1 MTHHNNHD
9 DTQYL
14 ILNKRQTSWV
24 IVAGLALIAVSF
36 LVGYFWGQHTA
47 LDQFIE
53 DTQERRFGDHIY
65 TAMYTRY
72 DDTQADDNEPDESA
86 DDDSADESN
95 DANEPIIKTATTYH
109 AQLIGY
115 KASQKKEAEKFIVA
129 LKKQGINA
137 SLREHSSRSKRGRT
151 IIWYQVITGQYA
163 DLNALQ
169 KVKNAIEKQY
179 KLHDIKIVEE
189 KNA

>member
-1 MTHHNNHD
+1 MTHHNDKEH
-9 DTQYL
+9 L
-14 ILNKRQTSWV
+14 ILNKRQTSWL
-24 IVAGLALIAVSF
+24 IAAILALMAVSF

-47 LDQFIE
+47 LDKFIE

-65 TAMYTRY
+65 SAMYTRY
-72 DDTQADDNEPDESA
+72 DDNQTDDTEAESTDA
-86 DDDSADESN
+86 DDDDQETEQS
-95 DANEPIIKTATTYH
+95 EPIIKPATIYY

-115 KASQKKEAEKFIVA
+115 KASQKKEAERFIGA
-129 LKKQGINA
+129 LKKQGIEA
-137 SLREHSSRSKRGRT
+137 FLRERSSRSKRGRT

-163 DLNALQ
+163 DLNTLQ
-169 KVKNAIEKQY
+169 KVKNTIEKQY

>member
-1 MTHHNNHD
+1 MTHHNDKEN
-9 DTQYL
+9 L
-14 ILNKRQTSWV
+14 ILNRRQTSWL
-24 IVAGLALIAVSF
+24 IAAILALMAVSF

-65 TAMYTRY
+65 SAMYTRY
-72 DDTQADDNEPDESA
+72 DDTQADDTEESESTE
-86 DDDSADESN
+86 DDDQEGADQ
-95 DANEPIIKTATTYH
+95 AEPIIKPETVYY

-115 KASQKKEAEKFIVA
+115 KASQKKEAERFIAA
-129 LKKQGINA
+129 LKKQDIEA
-137 SLREHSSRSKRGRT
+137 FLRERSSRSKRGRT

-163 DLNALQ
+163 DLNTLQ
-169 KVKNAIEKQY
+169 KVKSAIEKQY